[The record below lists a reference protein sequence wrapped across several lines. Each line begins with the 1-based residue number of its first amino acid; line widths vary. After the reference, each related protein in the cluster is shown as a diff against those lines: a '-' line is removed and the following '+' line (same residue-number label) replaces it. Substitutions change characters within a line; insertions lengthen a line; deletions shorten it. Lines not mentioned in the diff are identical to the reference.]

1 MTSAA
6 RSKESKLIPT
16 EDSCDSCSDA
26 PEKDTEITDEPNE
39 RSDDNSKVTSLTST
53 LLVYIIA
60 GNVML
65 HLLNSALDKKPDYD
79 SFSPMELIRQIPPI
93 QQDVMCSEL
102 TNNCYSIIDRFLFIR
117 EQVAA
122 YRSIQATTGMTGL
135 LLSDAR
141 LRIPEPLT
149 FQLLDTSKWQL
160 DRLSIRL
167 NYAQT
172 MISGLFFSGA
182 VEYNSTKKYDIV
194 LMGVAGGVINNFLR
208 TMPNQVLN
216 ITAIDIDP
224 VMKRIAE
231 RWFEFEES
239 PLSRIIVED
248 GIVYAQGAAKKGET
262 YDAILLDLSDN
273 KPAELIAPIK
283 EFLTDEVVSTLASII
298 KESGVLI
305 ATVITQH
312 DSSKEGRKEV
322 EKVQKQF
329 EKHFPQCV
337 MIRFGIT
344 EQMLFCYKT
353 KQQGDKRQKMLT
365 MKMIIDEHLGFYKKT
380 K

>member
-1 MTSAA
+1 M
-6 RSKESKLIPT
+6 
-16 EDSCDSCSDA
+16 
-26 PEKDTEITDEPNE
+26 
-39 RSDDNSKVTSLTST
+39 
-53 LLVYIIA
+53 
-60 GNVML
+60 GNVNQKYFQL
-65 HLLNSALDKKPDYD
+65 R
-79 SFSPMELIRQIPPI
+79 I
-93 QQDVMCSEL
+93 
-102 TNNCYSIIDRFLFIR
+102 
-117 EQVAA
+117 AA

-149 FQLLDTSKWQL
+149 FQMLDTTKWEL

-182 VEYNSTKKYDIV
+182 VEYNSTKKHDIV

-248 GIVYAQGAAKKGET
+248 GIVYAEEAAKKGET
-262 YDAILLDLSDN
+262 YDAVLLDLSDN
-273 KPAELIAPIK
+273 QKAELIAPIK
-283 EFLTDEVVSTLASII
+283 EFLTDKVAATLSSIL
-298 KESGVLI
+298 KESGALI
-305 ATVITQH
+305 VTVITQH

-322 EKVQKQF
+322 EKVQKLF

-337 MIRFGIT
+337 MIKFGIT

-365 MKMIIDEHLGFYKKT
+365 MKMIIDEHLGFYKRSRE
-380 K
+380 